1 MRIRR
6 WSLLLSMY
14 EYTMVF
20 RGTQAHG
27 NADALSRLPLPI
39 TDSEEPST
47 PELVLL
53 LDHLADSPV
62 TVSDIS
68 RWTRRDPVLSQVLQM

>member
-1 MRIRR
+1 
-6 WSLLLSMY
+6 MY

-27 NADALSRLPLPI
+27 NTDALLSRLPLPI
-39 TDSEEPST
+39 TDGEEPST

-53 LDHLADSPV
+53 LDHLVDS
-62 TVSDIS
+62 VSYIS
-68 RWTRRDPVLSQVLQM
+68 RWTRRDPVLSQVLQFVL